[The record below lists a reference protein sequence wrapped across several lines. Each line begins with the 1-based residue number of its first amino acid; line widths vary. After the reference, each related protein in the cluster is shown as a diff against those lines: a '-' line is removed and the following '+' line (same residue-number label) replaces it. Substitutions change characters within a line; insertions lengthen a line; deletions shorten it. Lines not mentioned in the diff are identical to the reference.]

1 MRVIEQV
8 EEEQMRKLFS
18 TDRSCPLHRMYLESG
33 LVPARYLIMGNM
45 VIFLQYIL
53 QEEEDSNL
61 LQILKAQIKYP
72 IKKDWNSEVKYALVQ
87 LKINLGNENIRSTKV
102 AEFKKMVKK
111 QIEKVAFSDLVAKQ
125 KPGSK
130 GREIS
135 YGEKLR
141 MADYLMPNHI
151 LKLEEQRE
159 IFQICARANRIP
171 SNWGEKTLC
180 ETGCSEVLNNE
191 HILRCVISNEIKNT
205 DIDYIHNGSVEE
217 KLRTLNT
224 FKRNMKRRQMYLPLD
239 SKQSFVSLIHCHI
252 DVSLMCQ

>member
-33 LVPARYLIMGNM
+33 LVPARYLIMGNT

-102 AEFKKMVKK
+102 AEFKKMVKT
-111 QIEKVAFSDLVAKQ
+111 S
-125 KPGSK
+125 
-130 GREIS
+130 
-135 YGEKLR
+135 
-141 MADYLMPNHI
+141 
-151 LKLEEQRE
+151 
-159 IFQICARANRIP
+159 
-171 SNWGEKTLC
+171 
-180 ETGCSEVLNNE
+180 
-191 HILRCVISNEIKNT
+191 
-205 DIDYIHNGSVEE
+205 
-217 KLRTLNT
+217 
-224 FKRNMKRRQMYLPLD
+224 
-239 SKQSFVSLIHCHI
+239 
-252 DVSLMCQ
+252 